1 MRDTDDIEYYRV
13 PLARGSEDSVSST
26 SGLLATLR
34 AKLNYLNPK
43 KAFQIAR
50 VLLEDSKTVS
60 NENNVKQRGKSI
72 LVYIGFVVLAL
83 SLNSFYVLLNFN
95 SSITESVVAIEKFGL
110 LMMSILNIAEVVLIL
125 IYLALRS
132 WLNRVLRVHSIL
144 GSDGLSLKAK
154 VLLFLKRITLG
165 IMFLLPMLFAS
176 YILYGVFVWFY

>member
-1 MRDTDDIEYYRV
+1 MYY
-13 PLARGSEDSVSST
+13 DVSSA
-26 SGLLATLR
+26 LAFEHVFTVILR
-34 AKLNYLNPK
+34 FVIFEVFLACGYIAFKSYVNK
-43 KAFQIAR
+43 GKAFQIAR
-50 VLLEDSKTVS
+50 VLVEDSKTVS
-60 NENNVKQRGKSI
+60 DGDNVKGGGKSI
-72 LVYIGFVVLAL
+72 LAYIGFVVLAL

-95 SSITESVVAIEKFGL
+95 SSVTESVVAIEKFGL
-110 LMMSILNIAEVVLIL
+110 LMISILNISEVVLLL

-144 GSDGLSLKAK
+144 GSDGLPLKAK